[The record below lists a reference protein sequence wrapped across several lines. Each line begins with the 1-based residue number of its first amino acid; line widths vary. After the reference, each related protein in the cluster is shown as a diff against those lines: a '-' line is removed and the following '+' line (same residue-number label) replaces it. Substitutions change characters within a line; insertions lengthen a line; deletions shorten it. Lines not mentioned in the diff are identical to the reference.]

1 MRRIALKIAYEGTAY
16 AGWQRQENG
25 PSVQQSIE
33 DTVERLFHEKV
44 SLMGSGRTDAGVH
57 ARGQVAAMDLNHPI
71 PADKLLLA
79 LNSNLPE
86 DIRIYQVWE
95 AEADFHPR
103 FQAKRKTYEYT
114 IYQGPVCP
122 PELRR
127 FVWHVPEGLQLSA
140 MEEGAQLL
148 VGTHDF
154 AAFRSTGGMNLST
167 VRTVEKAEVFA
178 ENRRF
183 PEGKLIHV
191 RVTGNGFLYNMVRI
205 IAGTLV
211 QIGRGK
217 LRPDVISEAL
227 LTGERNLLG
236 ATAPAQGLCLLSVE
250 YPTEPDSPESR
261 KKCENSEDFS

>member
-25 PSVQQSIE
+25 PSIQQSIE

-103 FQAKRKTYEYT
+103 FEKVRLACT
-114 IYQGPVCP
+114 G
-122 PELRR
+122 
-127 FVWHVPEGLQLSA
+127 
-140 MEEGAQLL
+140 
-148 VGTHDF
+148 GT
-154 AAFRSTGGMNLST
+154 AAFSHGGGSAASCGHPRL
-167 VRTVEKAEVFA
+167 RCFPLH
-178 ENRRF
+178 RRHESF
-183 PEGKLIHV
+183 HRKD
-191 RVTGNGFLYNMVRI
+191 
-205 IAGTLV
+205 
-211 QIGRGK
+211 RGK
-217 LRPDVISEAL
+217 GGGIR
-227 LTGERNLLG
+227 
-236 ATAPAQGLCLLSVE
+236 
-250 YPTEPDSPESR
+250 
-261 KKCENSEDFS
+261 